1 MHEAF
6 IDKVAIQLL
15 LTAIVMCGELDL
27 IHPNGRIVIKFS
39 KIINFYRK

>member
-27 IHPNGRIVIKFS
+27 IHPNGIVIKFS